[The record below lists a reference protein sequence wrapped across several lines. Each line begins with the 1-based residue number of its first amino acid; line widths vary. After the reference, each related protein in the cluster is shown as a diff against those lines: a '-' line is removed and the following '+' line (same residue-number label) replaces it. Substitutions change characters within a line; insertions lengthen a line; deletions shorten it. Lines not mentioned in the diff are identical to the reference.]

1 MTERLKLPPVSH
13 ATVDGKLKRLDELT
27 IMEAR
32 GVIIRLC
39 DQLLDAEQEIADLK
53 NERGRKGVGH
63 GH

>member
-1 MTERLKLPPVSH
+1 MTERLKLPPVTHCS
-13 ATVDGKLKRLDELT
+13 VDGKLKHLSELT

-53 NERGRKGVGH
+53 NERARR
-63 GH
+63 